1 MKFQARLKYLKI
13 KNSNTKISRILH
25 KKLKIDV
32 QAQFW
37 TNQPIEMN
45 KQAFKSY

>member
-1 MKFQARLKYLKI
+1 MKFQATLKYLKI

-25 KKLKIDV
+25 NWKEMFKHNFE
-32 QAQFW
+32 Q
-37 TNQPIEMN
+37 NPPIEMN